1 MALLFSCGTVR
12 KVDIPLLNLRSH
24 SEEEKI
30 ISMLDS
36 VEMWL
41 ERKNVK
47 KVMEHV
53 SMQYR
58 DDEGRNYESL
68 RLYLQRIVRDYKT
81 IRVTRTLPEVKVQ
94 GDTAIVID
102 TFGTVAEPYDPV
114 QDLPV
119 NIQGK
124 VQITMVKE
132 REEWKILSFSPLL

>member
-12 KVDIPLLNLRSH
+12 KVEIPLLNLRSH

-30 ISMLDS
+30 ISTLDS

-41 ERKNVK
+41 ERKNLK
-47 KVMEHV
+47 KVMEYV
-53 SMQYR
+53 SMQYH

-94 GDTAIVID
+94 GETAIVID